1 MVKRTMRSHSRH
13 TRHTS
18 NGTRKSHTKTHTMKG
33 GKKSKMVNHVVKRLL
48 EVMNVIKLYHWRTR
62 SFATHEATDDL
73 FTEFIGKMDQ
83 YVEVLLGKTDVKLN
97 LGDFKRLHLDNISNN
112 RKMERFV
119 KRVINEMYAIHK
131 KMDEEMDGGLFGIR
145 DEIVGE
151 LNKFLFL
158 LRMH

>member
-1 MVKRTMRSHSRH
+1 MKGRH
-13 TRHTS
+13 TLKRHTNKHSFYEYRSS
-18 NGTRKSHTKTHTMKG
+18 NGTRKMKG
-33 GKKSKMVNHVVKRLL
+33 GKSKMVNHVIKRLL

-62 SFATHEATDDL
+62 SYATHEATDDL

-97 LGDFKRLHLDNISNN
+97 LGDFKRLHLDNITNN
-112 RKMERFV
+112 RKMESFV
-119 KRVINEMYAIHK
+119 KRVIDEMYGIHK
-131 KMDEEMDGGLFGIR
+131 KMNEGMDGGLLGIR

-158 LRMH
+158 LRMR